1 MNSRLLIL
9 FFYMSFALL
18 IIPSSAI
25 AGKVIEA
32 VKISDETANDEVKT
46 VEDANPSTQDKETLP
61 KETVPFEE
69 EIKGTA
75 EELTR
80 VLMENVKVFLEKELD
95 QLKVKQY
102 QSKQAQEALISG
114 YLSDIKNNPEDASA
128 HFSLG
133 EIYDNYEKGA
143 DAILHTRL
151 AEKYYLK
158 NKDIKGIA
166 ESRRNLRE
174 FYDRYGFKPED
185 FKLD

>member
-1 MNSRLLIL
+1 MNSRILIL
-9 FFYMSFALL
+9 FFYMFFVLL
-18 IIPSSAI
+18 TIPSNAI

-32 VKISDETANDEVKT
+32 VKVSDGTANGEVKT
-46 VEDANPSTQDKETLP
+46 VDDAKPVAKDKETSP
-61 KETVPFEE
+61 KDVVPFEE
-69 EIKGTA
+69 ELKGTA

-102 QSKQAQEALISG
+102 ANKQAQEALITG
-114 YLSDIKNNPEDASA
+114 YLSDIKKDPEDANA

-143 DAILHTRL
+143 EAILQTRL

-174 FYDRYGFKPED
+174 YYDRYGFKPED
-185 FKLD
+185 FQID

>member
-18 IIPSSAI
+18 IITPRAI

-46 VEDANPSTQDKETLP
+46 VEGAKPAAQDKETLP

-69 EIKGTA
+69 ELKGTA

-102 QSKQAQEALISG
+102 ANKQAQEALIAG
-114 YLSDIKNNPEDASA
+114 YLSDVKKDPEDANA

-174 FYDRYGFKPED
+174 YYDRYGFKPED
-185 FKLD
+185 FQID

>member
-1 MNSRLLIL
+1 MV
-9 FFYMSFALL
+9 FALSMA
-18 IIPSSAI
+18 PMNAI
-25 AGKVIEA
+25 AGQVIEA
-32 VKISDETANDEVKT
+32 VKIPNEEPTAKSETGSEAKPAVNDE
-46 VEDANPSTQDKETLP
+46 EIPSKE
-61 KETVPFEE
+61 VIPFEE

-95 QLKVKQY
+95 QLKIKQY

-114 YLSDIKNNPEDASA
+114 YLSDIKKDPEDASA

-185 FKLD
+185 FQLD

>member
-1 MNSRLLIL
+1 MNSRILIL
-9 FFYMSFALL
+9 FFYMFSVLL
-18 IIPSSAI
+18 TIPSNAI

-32 VKISDETANDEVKT
+32 VKVSDGTANGEVPKP
-46 VEDANPSTQDKETLP
+46 AAQD

-69 EIKGTA
+69 ELKGTA

-102 QSKQAQEALISG
+102 ANKQAQEALIEG
-114 YLSDIKNNPEDASA
+114 YLSDIKKDPKDASA

-174 FYDRYGFKPED
+174 YYDRYGFKPED
-185 FKLD
+185 FQID